1 MDACPRQA
9 QFPTRVLEER
19 WRAGPLEARKEHD
32 RCWPDATLSKV
43 RRQDTMNYLDF
54 VSPTPDQQAGHSIA
68 IQHPRPWWK
77 MLVTAQRLWKNLA
90 RRHQMVS

>member
-9 QFPTRVLEER
+9 QFPTRVLAER
-19 WRAGPLEARKEHD
+19 WRADPLEARKEHD
-32 RCWPDATLSKV
+32 RCWPDATLLKV

-54 VSPTPDQQAGHSIA
+54 VSPTPDQQACRSIA
-68 IQHPRPWWK
+68 TQRQRLWRK
-77 MLVTAQRLWKNLA
+77 MLVTAQGLWKNLA